1 MKKKSTIITLTIV
14 IISLLPIFIV
24 TIAIINNQ
32 KSRHSE
38 MIDYYSNN
46 DNYTYLSGEVVKL
59 KEDIIYVNIITD
71 NSDFRMYASGYLDF
85 QIYTKNNLQE
95 VIFVGDNVIFVSA
108 PEYFYDSYILPIVYL
123 EKEETVYLTFEEGKN
138 NLLNWIDENI
148 NF

>member
-1 MKKKSTIITLTIV
+1 MRKKTA
-14 IISLLPIFIV
+14 
-24 TIAIINNQ
+24 IAILIAMILLFLIPITIYLILASQ
-32 KSRHSE
+32 KYIQKQ
-38 MIDYYSNN
+38 MIDYYSND

-59 KEDIIYVNIITD
+59 KEDIIYVNIITE
-71 NSDFRMYASGYLDF
+71 NSDFKMYVTNDLDF
-85 QIYTKNNLQE
+85 ILYANNNLYDI
-95 VIFVGDNVIFVSA
+95 IFVGDIVTFCSA